1 VIDVYVTGL
10 IGTVQQLET
19 ANAGGGSGGGSSIST
34 QGTSPNP
41 TGVAISNSSN
51 PSSNFGMTADEIS
64 SASGTT
70 GGDSFNVGFSDFSNG
85 QADINILIND
95 LSDYSGVSS
104 SADIGFLGYI
114 QATNATSFQWGLSV
128 SSSLSAGSAST
139 SGTPSTSQDAT
150 TSSALSTGINTI
162 GRISWGGGRG
172 GFIFPSNGDTV
183 TFTISA
189 SATNSNGT
197 TNATSLVVEYT
208 FQS

>member
-1 VIDVYVTGL
+1 MGFILGAV
-10 IGTVQQLET
+10 GTAQQLET
-19 ANAGGGSGGGSSIST
+19 ANANEGSSIST

-41 TGVAISNSSN
+41 TGVAISDSSN
-51 PSSNFGMTADEIS
+51 PSSNFSMSADEIS
-64 SASGTT
+64 SASGTD
-70 GGDSFNVGFSDFSNG
+70 GADQFDVDFSDFSNG
-85 QADINILIND
+85 QADIGISISD
-95 LSDYSGVSS
+95 LGDYSGVS
-104 SADIGFLGYI
+104 ATARIGFLGYI

-150 TSSALSTGINTI
+150 TSNALSTGINTNGVI
-162 GRISWGGGRG
+162 AWGGGRG

-197 TNATSLVVEYT
+197 TNATSLVIEYE

>member
-1 VIDVYVTGL
+1 MGFILGVV
-10 IGTVQQLET
+10 GTAQQLET
-19 ANAGGGSGGGSSIST
+19 ANASGGGGSTIST

-41 TGVAISNSSN
+41 TGVAISDTSN
-51 PSSNFGMTADEIS
+51 PSTNFGMSADEVS

-70 GGDSFNVGFSDFSNG
+70 GADQFDVDFFDFSNG
-85 QADINILIND
+85 QADIGIAISD
-95 LSDYSGVSS
+95 LGDYDGGSS
-104 SADIGFLGYI
+104 TATIGFLGYI

-150 TSSALSTGINTI
+150 TSNALSTGINTLGI
-162 GRISWGGGRG
+162 ISWGGGRG

-197 TNATSLVVEYT
+197 TNATSLVIEYE